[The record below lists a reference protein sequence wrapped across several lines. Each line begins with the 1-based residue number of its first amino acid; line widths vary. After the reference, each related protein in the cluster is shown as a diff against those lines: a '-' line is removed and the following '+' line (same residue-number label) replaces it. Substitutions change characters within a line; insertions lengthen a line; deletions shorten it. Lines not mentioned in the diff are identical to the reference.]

1 MTIEADL
8 LRAILAT
15 VARQTFSP
23 ETLTELI
30 AKGNS
35 GEKQLRAFNLCDG
48 TKSQSEITGAVGLDK
63 GSFSRTLSRWVELG
77 IVVRIG
83 HGADAKPLHVY
94 PIPEAMMKM
103 RATDD

>member
-15 VARQTFSP
+15 VARQTFPP
-23 ETLTELI
+23 ETLAELV

-35 GEKQLRAFNLCDG
+35 GEKQFRAFNLCDG
-48 TKSQSEITGAVGLDK
+48 TKSQSEIANAVGLDK
-63 GSFSRTLSRWVELG
+63 GSFSRTLSRWIEVG

-83 HGADAKPLHVY
+83 QGADARPLHIY
-94 PIPEAMMKM
+94 PLPDAMMKVK
-103 RATDD
+103 ATDD